1 MKRKPGPL
9 ADEQLAKAGAILE
22 AEAAATARELA
33 EFATDA
39 EEINAAAADMARE
52 IEAFHRGAQKD
63 KRFLRPPKSERPEC
77 GAMTRTGRPCRARVV
92 WNTGEREPK
101 TRCGN
106 TGD

>member
-1 MKRKPGPL
+1 L
-9 ADEQLAKAGAILE
+9 TEFT
-22 AEAAATARELA
+22 AERT
-33 EFATDA
+33 A

-101 TRCGN
+101 TRCRKHGGLS
-106 TGD
+106 TGPKTPSGLKRAAMNLPKRT